1 MTPSRSPGDA
11 WKVVSKSTL
20 YKVCKIFNQRPP
32 PPRVPHTWYF
42 SRALPTRV
50 HHLGEPLVNPLAHL
64 TVHNTLYISQATT
77 QFLLTV
83 ERKPAWRSASS
94 FQVPTTTMKAV
105 LLRTG
110 SVPVQSS
117 LFPGSPRV
125 SFGVHDSVTRV
136 FSRDK
141 TSLNSPRFSLHFQN
155 NSQGEV
161 PARRIRRALSESD
174 IIRSE
179 SGISK
184 LNGVGSHSFPARIPE
199 EEEEEE
205 EDDNDD
211 EGGPLIVKQK
221 SVDLENHAGSWP
233 EIGIPVEELGFSGG
247 GADGDGSGSFTG
259 GGKCDQRKLAAYYEE
274 MLKLNPG
281 DSLLLRNY
289 GKFLHE
295 VILRRF
301 KRSTYV

>member
-117 LFPGSPRV
+117 LFPSSPRV

-259 GGKCDQRKLAAYYEE
+259 GGNCDRRKLAAYYEE

-295 VILRRF
+295 VILGRF

>member
-1 MTPSRSPGDA
+1 MCTPYTCPPSRRATSQS
-11 WKVVSKSTL
+11 VSSSDGSQHAIYITSH
-20 YKVCKIFNQRPP
+20 NA
-32 PPRVPHTWYF
+32 VP
-42 SRALPTRV
+42 
-50 HHLGEPLVNPLAHL
+50 VNC
-64 TVHNTLYISQATT
+64 
-77 QFLLTV
+77 
-83 ERKPAWRSASS
+83 ERKPAWRIASS

-199 EEEEEE
+199 EEEEE
-205 EDDNDD
+205 DDNDD

-259 GGKCDQRKLAAYYEE
+259 GGNCDRRKLATYYEE

-295 VILRRF
+295 VILGRF
-301 KRSTYV
+301 KRSTYVWTKTRFNFDFDSFCSL

>member
-1 MTPSRSPGDA
+1 M
-11 WKVVSKSTL
+11 
-20 YKVCKIFNQRPP
+20 
-32 PPRVPHTWYF
+32 PHTWYF

-125 SFGVHDSVTRV
+125 SFGVYDSVTRV

-199 EEEEEE
+199 EEED

-221 SVDLENHAGSWP
+221 SVDLDNHAGSWP

-259 GGKCDQRKLAAYYEE
+259 GGNCDRRKLATYYEE

-295 VILRRF
+295 VILGRF